1 MRRLLDTVETYLRR
15 YPWVIPLLALVP
27 CAWFAARGTNDL
39 VAARLFAA
47 DTEALARPL
56 PGVAAPAEAASAD
69 HHLRNATAIV
79 HRNIFDSDAGCLDC
93 APPDAGDPDAA
104 ASAEAVADVDNQPL
118 VAPEVCYRPEAR
130 GTGRVYPQ
138 PCDTQAKLV
147 GAVGVSDEGR
157 CWEPDVVARCMSGTS
172 ASNSPIQGYT
182 EALRRADPCC
192 WSFIL
197 VQSAANQPA
206 MPFRRGSTLEGRTVG
221 MVSWC
226 PELGSYALLRP
237 SGGQRCFL
245 AQNMPP
251 REAAPAAPAPAPVAA
266 APAAAGSGL
275 NGVLEGIER
284 VGPTEFNV
292 RRSTVDRILESQ
304 AELMRTTRIMPHEQ
318 GGRVVGVQLFGVRG
332 NSLLGRLGMQ
342 NGDVLNRI
350 NGLDIA
356 SPDRALEAYSRLR
369 TSDNLQVSLTRN
381 GQPVNIDFHIR

>member
-1 MRRLLDTVETYLRR
+1 MRRLLDIVETNLRR
-15 YPWVIPLLALVP
+15 YPWVIPLCALVP

-47 DTEALARPL
+47 DTDALARPL
-56 PGVAAPAEAASAD
+56 PGLTATAEASPSVD
-69 HHLRNATAIV
+69 HRLRNATAII

-93 APPDAGDPDAA
+93 APPDGGDPDA
-104 ASAEAVADVDNQPL
+104 SDGAVLPDPANDPL
-118 VAPEVCYRPEAR
+118 VAPEVCYAPSQR
-130 GTGRVYPQ
+130 GTGRVFPQ
-138 PCDTQAKLV
+138 PCSTQAKLI
-147 GAVGVSDEGR
+147 GAVESSD
-157 CWEPDVVARCMSGTS
+157 
-172 ASNSPIQGYT
+172 
-182 EALRRADPCC
+182 LL
-192 WSFIL
+192 WSFVL
-197 VQSAANQPA
+197 VQTNPREPA
-206 MPFRRGSTLEGRTVG
+206 MPYRFGATLEGRAVG
-221 MVSWC
+221 LVSWC

-237 SGGQRCFL
+237 PGGQRCFL

-251 REAAPAAPAPAPVAA
+251 QEAPAAPTPAAAPAAPASANG
-266 APAAAGSGL
+266 AGI

-284 VGPTEFNV
+284 VGPNEFNV

-304 AELMRTTRIMPHEQ
+304 AELMRTTRIMPQEEN
-318 GGRVVGVQLFGVRG
+318 GRIVGVRLFGVRG

-342 NGDVLNRI
+342 NGDTLNRI